1 MKFKELIKII
11 KGSLID
17 NNFFTYKIFSKKA
30 QKINENKPYNSKFS
44 KKLAFV
50 VQGPVVD
57 SDDFTLE
64 TLKIYRKNFENS
76 IIILSS
82 TSDVSMSI
90 KEELKKINVEVV
102 KSEVPE
108 FSGIAN
114 INFQIST
121 TSKGMQVAK
130 EAGADYV
137 IKTRTDQRISNP
149 DLDHYLLNLI
159 DLFPLDKEVKKQKK
173 RLIACSLNTFKM
185 RPYGIS
191 DMFMFGDIDD
201 MILYWDT
208 EYDKKKLTDLSY
220 KDHEK
225 PTWREH
231 AESEL
236 AEVRFCVNFLRNIG
250 CDITFTYENSF
261 KAIAKHF
268 VIIDACSIELFWNKY
283 TLNENRY
290 SYFGNRPEISFND
303 WLTLYLNESELTFN
317 ESLMDNKI
325 NPN

>member
-1 MKFKELIKII
+1 MKFKEILKII
-11 KGSLID
+11 KSSLID
-17 NNFFTYKIFSKKA
+17 SNFFTYKIFNKKGA
-30 QKINENKPYNSKFS
+30 NTLEYKPYNHKFS
-44 KKLAFV
+44 EKLAFI
-50 VQGPVVD
+50 VQGPIVEA
-57 SDDFTLE
+57 DDFTLE
-64 TLKIYRKNFENS
+64 TLKIYRKNFEKS

-82 TSDVSMSI
+82 TSEVNMKI
-90 KEELKKINVEVV
+90 MKELKEINVEFI
-102 KSEVPE
+102 KCEVPE
-108 FSGIAN
+108 FGGIAN

-130 EAGADYV
+130 ESGADYV

-149 DLDHYLLNLI
+149 GLDHYLLNLI
-159 DLFPLDKEVKKQKK
+159 NIFPLDDEVKIQNK
-173 RLIACSLNTFKM
+173 RLVACSLNTFKM

-191 DMFMFGDIDD
+191 DMFMFGDIND

-208 EYDKKKLTDLSY
+208 EHDKKKLTDLKY

-236 AEVRFCVNFLRNIG
+236 AEVRFCINFLRKIG
-250 CDITFTYENSF
+250 CNTPFTYRNSF
-261 KAIAKHF
+261 KLIAKHF
-268 VIIDACSIELFWNKY
+268 VIIDAHSIELFWNKY

-290 SYFGNRPEISFND
+290 SYFGARPEISFND
-303 WLTLYLNESELTFN
+303 WLMLYLNQNELSFN
-317 ESLMDNKI
+317 ELLMDKKI